1 MIDYLAF
8 SNGYA
13 RMKDL
18 KERGIHPREI
28 KKALDDGL
36 IDKVKPGLYKLI
48 DFPWDENSS
57 FVDVYRSNNKAV
69 ICLTSAIEYY
79 GLTTFNPSYISIA
92 IPENARLNKIFYP
105 PVRVY
110 YFRDTVYQTGIEKI
124 SSKSGE
130 FLIYTVEKTLAD
142 LFRYQQKIGDDIVL
156 ESLKNYM
163 SSKNRDIALLWR
175 VAEKCGVLGRMKDY
189 MKAFTI

>member
-8 SNGYA
+8 NNGYA

-28 KKALDDGL
+28 KKALEDGL

-69 ICLTSAIEYY
+69 VCLTSAIEYY
-79 GLTTFNPSYISIA
+79 GLTTFNPTRISIA
-92 IPENARLNKIFYP
+92 LPENARLNKIFYP
-105 PVRVY
+105 PVKVY
-110 YFRDTVYQTGIEKI
+110 YFRDIVYQTGIEKI

-130 FLIYTVEKTLAD
+130 FLIYSVEKTLAD

-175 VAEKCGVLGRMKDY
+175 VAEKCGALKRIKDY

>member
-57 FVDVYRSNNKAV
+57 FVDVYRSDSKAV

-92 IPENARLNKIFYP
+92 LPENARLNKIFYP

-110 YFRDTVYQTGIEKI
+110 YFRDTVYKTGIEKV

-130 FLIYTVEKTLAD
+130 FLIYSVEKTLVD
-142 LFRYQQKIGDDIVL
+142 LFRYQEKIGDDIVL

-163 SSKNRDIALLWR
+163 SSKNRNIAMLWR
-175 VAEKCGVLGRMKDY
+175 VAEKCGALKKMKDY
-189 MKAFTI
+189 MKPFTI